1 MGQLAR
7 ECQGTVGQW
16 VLALVNVSI
25 LLPASG
31 NPWRKKVSD
40 NNCGLS
46 VGQLFEIARKTV
58 YFQAQLDV
66 SVGKDVSQA
75 RQLEFHP

>member
-1 MGQLAR
+1 MGQLTR
-7 ECQGTVGQW
+7 DKGECGGGQW
-16 VLALVNVSI
+16 VLAFVNVSTF
-25 LLPASG
+25 LPAFG
-31 NPWRKKVSD
+31 NLRRKKVSD

-46 VGQLFEIARKTV
+46 VWQSFQTARKTV

-75 RQLEFHP
+75 